1 MVVTLATQVGHTC
14 GLMVTKEA
22 VMGHLVGPDELV
34 DIGDPADA
42 VTQDEHS
49 YYHTGHTRQT
59 DLEQS
64 YKLPRYFISTKR
76 NFCIWSDL
84 PGLDRLAPAQL
95 RHTQAVL
102 PGQVGYSQ
110 PRHLSFL

>member
-14 GLMVTKEA
+14 GLMVTQEA

-42 VTQDEHS
+42 VAQDEHS

-59 DLEQS
+59 DLEQG
-64 YKLPRYFISTKR
+64 YKPVPTYFNSAFGLTSLAWTDWPRRSCGTQRLY
-76 NFCIWSDL
+76 C
-84 PGLDRLAPAQL
+84 LDRWVTPSLG
-95 RHTQAVL
+95 T
-102 PGQVGYSQ
+102 
-110 PRHLSFL
+110 